1 MTTAIE
7 PLQPDHLGALRRFL
21 EELPEGDR
29 TFIKEDLTDPACA
42 ASWVRGEGRAQ
53 RWAAVDADREVLG
66 VVFLAPLTAWSS
78 HVGEVRLVVAA
89 AARGKGVGRDLAR
102 HAVVAAAE
110 AGLAKLVV
118 EVVAEQE
125 PAVRMFT
132 DLGFQA
138 EALLHDHIRD
148 RSGALRD
155 LLVLAHYTDDNW
167 SAMASVGLGDE
178 VGG

>member
-1 MTTAIE
+1 MTIAALE
-7 PLQPDHLGALRRFL
+7 PGHLDALRRFL

-42 ASWVRGEGRAQ
+42 ASWVRGEGRAR
-53 RWAAVDADREVLG
+53 RWAALDADNEVLS
-66 VVFLAPLTAWSS
+66 VVFLAPLTDWSS
-78 HVGEVRLVVAA
+78 HVGEIRLVVAG
-89 AARGKGVGRDLAR
+89 AARGQGVGRVLAR

-132 DLGFQA
+132 ELGFVG
-138 EALLHDHIRD
+138 EALLRDHIRD

-155 LLVLAHYTDDNW
+155 LLVLAHYADDNW

-178 VGG
+178 LAG

>member
-1 MTTAIE
+1 MTIE
-7 PLQPDHLGALRRFL
+7 ALEPGHLDALRRFL

-29 TFIKEDLTDPACA
+29 TFMKEDVGDPACA

-53 RWAAVDADREVLG
+53 RWAAVDDDGEVLG
-66 VVFLAPLTAWSS
+66 VVFLAPLTGWSS
-78 HVGEVRLVVAA
+78 HVGDVRLVVAA
-89 AARGKGVGRDLAR
+89 GARGRAVGRDLAR

-132 DLGFQA
+132 DLGFQG
-138 EALLHDHIRD
+138 EALLRDHIRD

-167 SAMASVGLGDE
+167 SAMASVGLDEE